1 MMFEAQCVPG
11 IEGHPAMKLAELKRI
26 LTVEKV
32 AAVVTIIG
40 FPLVLVSLIFA
51 ITLDEHQ
58 LKIARSQNNI
68 ALNQMLYGDPRNI
81 AIIEAIENKK
91 AIVKTPS
98 GDGQFS
104 SAQLDKYLGDL
115 QTVYDVYKEGLLS
128 EDELCGSFSVYI
140 QEAEANQEVKDYLKA
155 NSKYFSGLP
164 KLFAVVDNST
174 KPDCRAGT

>member
-1 MMFEAQCVPG
+1 MFEAQCVPG
-11 IEGHPAMKLAELKRI
+11 IEGHSAMKLAELKRI
-26 LTVEKV
+26 LNLEKV

-115 QTVYDVYKEGLLS
+115 QTVYDVYKEGTLIGGRALRLIFRLHPRSRGQSGS
-128 EDELCGSFSVYI
+128 E
-140 QEAEANQEVKDYLKA
+140 
-155 NSKYFSGLP
+155 GLP
-164 KLFAVVDNST
+164 EGERKIFQRPAQAVRR
-174 KPDCRAGT
+174 CG

>member
-1 MMFEAQCVPG
+1 MRPGHRGALRNEARRAKA
-11 IEGHPAMKLAELKRI
+11 HPEP
-26 LTVEKV
+26 ENV

-115 QTVYDVYKEGLLS
+115 QTVYDVYKEGLYRRT
-128 EDELCGSFSVYI
+128 SFAAHFPST
-140 QEAEANQEVKDYLKA
+140 
-155 NSKYFSGLP
+155 SKKSRP
-164 KLFAVVDNST
+164 IRKRRT
-174 KPDCRAGT
+174 T